1 MEKLRLNVPE
11 KENLMK
17 IIRDK
22 LNATSNINGFT
33 FNKSD
38 MNDYINEITNKENVV
53 SPLLCIT
60 SDAYVTM
67 LELIR
72 QSPVEISWH
81 GLVKRDKEKGI
92 YVLYDILIFP
102 QINTATTTTTDETE
116 FAKWQMS
123 LISDMDFPIEEL
135 RMHGH
140 SHVNMNV
147 FSSGVDDKY
156 QTDLISKVEDGD
168 FYLFLIMNKKM
179 DICALL
185 YDFEQQILFDT
196 NDIEIKIIDKK
207 NNDIKN
213 KCRKWI
219 AENCKTQAA
228 RYPKA
233 TYYNSSLILDEEE
246 ETVLGYNAQR
256 RAWGGKKNGS
266 K

>member
-1 MEKLRLNVPE
+1 MGIF
-11 KENLMK
+11 MS
-17 IIRDK
+17 K
-22 LNATSNINGFT
+22 LNASSNINTFS
-33 FNKSD
+33 FNKND
-38 MNDYINEITNKENVV
+38 MDEYIKSITNKDNII

-60 SDAYVTM
+60 SDVYVTM

-102 QINTATTTTTDETE
+102 QINSATTTTTDETE
-116 FAKWQMS
+116 FAKWQMK
-123 LISDMDFPIEEL
+123 LISDMNFPIEDL

-156 QTDLISKVEDGD
+156 QTDLISKVDDGD

-179 DICALL
+179 EICALL

-196 NDIEIKIIDKK
+196 KDIQIKILDKN
-207 NNDIKN
+207 NNDIIN
-213 KCRKWI
+213 KCKKWI
-219 AENCKTQAA
+219 SDNCKTQVS
-228 RYPKA
+228 RYPKNP
-233 TYYNSSLILDEEE
+233 YYDGSLLVDGEE
-246 ETVLGYNAQR
+246 ETVLGYTQQR
-256 RAWGGKKNGS
+256 RTWGGKRNGF